1 MSPVSGSTLS
11 RIAGSIK
18 TEIQGINVWLGG
30 GFKYFYFHPIPGED
44 SHFDQYFFKGVG
56 STTTQMVYYPLNK
69 SRKRREFRVPWIQ
82 GG

>member
-30 GFKYFYFHPIPGED
+30 GFKYFYFHPYLGKMNPFWPI
-44 SHFDQYFFKGVG
+44 FFQRGWFNHHPDGILPIKQIKE
-56 STTTQMVYYPLNK
+56 T
-69 SRKRREFRVPWIQ
+69 
-82 GG
+82 